1 MVTNEQV
8 YEVLRKCYDPEIP
21 VSLVDLGLIY
31 DVQIEDDHVK
41 VVMTLT
47 ARGCPAH
54 SFISEQVRQQ
64 VAEIPEVKSAT
75 VQVVRQ
81 LREKSLAVVIAVE
94 DVRPAVAAA
103 GNVVDGVGKI
113 KASRARPDWTLNYP
127 TSPVLARGDS

>member
-64 VAEIPEVKSAT
+64 VAEPPERGGKKAT
-75 VQVVRQ
+75 GY
-81 LREKSLAVVIAVE
+81 K
-94 DVRPAVAAA
+94 
-103 GNVVDGVGKI
+103 VGKG
-113 KASRARPDWTLNYP
+113 KQGTGNRE
-127 TSPVLARGDS
+127 